1 VVFYISIDLLFLYV
15 NLCKKMYM
23 KKVYIVTPE
32 NLQEIL
38 KSLKEALETQTL
50 IFERRIYTE
59 SSIQANEWLHLY
71 PTNNFVPDPENEDE
85 CLMSISS
92 EKRLTSD
99 SINIEED
106 DDKNQ
111 FIAIRDFPTKTGYLI
126 NIGDKVTI
134 VDNKIVFYIS
144 FLSSSIAFFAI
155 LSKVSSAYQYV
166 FRSRN
171 LRYAKSTVLTPFPF
185 QFDHIPL
192 AFPLEFQLF
201 PFRLMFQS
209 QSFFQVMHQTSFTC
223 QIHNQMLVLPFGIV
237 GCFSTN
243 GCNNQTSWFSISH

>member
-134 VDNKIVFYIS
+134 VDNKIFTKKTDMGPNPY
-144 FLSSSIAFFAI
+144 FDLLS
-155 LSKVSSAYQYV
+155 
-166 FRSRN
+166 
-171 LRYAKSTVLTPFPF
+171 
-185 QFDHIPL
+185 
-192 AFPLEFQLF
+192 
-201 PFRLMFQS
+201 
-209 QSFFQVMHQTSFTC
+209 
-223 QIHNQMLVLPFGIV
+223 
-237 GCFSTN
+237 
-243 GCNNQTSWFSISH
+243 W